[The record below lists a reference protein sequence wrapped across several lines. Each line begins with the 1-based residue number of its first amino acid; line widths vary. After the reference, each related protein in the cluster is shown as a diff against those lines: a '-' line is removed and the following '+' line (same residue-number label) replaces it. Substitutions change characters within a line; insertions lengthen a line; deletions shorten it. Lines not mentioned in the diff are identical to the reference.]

1 MKKIHV
7 ITLLTILVLAACANP
22 APNATAIPTN
32 TPFPTRTP
40 TPTRSPTPTLTP
52 TPSPAELLAKSAD
65 AMLAMKSARFK
76 ITREGAPVVLDTA
89 TNMSFT
95 EINGEYQAP
104 DRVSAQINVTIFGNV
119 LQLQV
124 LWLPEGNFITNPL
137 TGKMEPAPANL
148 AFNGA
153 ALFLAG
159 GIPAVLRTGIQ
170 NPKLVGME
178 NIEGVNTIHI
188 RGEADGAVLAPLLAG
203 AFESGTPYPVDIW
216 MEKSTYNLVRIHI
229 AEPDGNG
236 WLIDVF
242 DINAAI
248 EINAP

>member
-1 MKKIHV
+1 MKKICV
-7 ITLLTILVLAACANP
+7 ITLLAILVLAACVNP
-22 APNATAIPTN
+22 APNATAIPTR
-32 TPFPTRTP
+32 TSTPTRT
-40 TPTRSPTPTLTP
+40 PTPTLTP

-76 ITREGAPVVLDTA
+76 ITREGAPVVFDTV

-95 EINGEYQAP
+95 EITGEYQAP

-119 LQLQV
+119 LQIQV

-137 TGKMEPAPANL
+137 TGRMEPAPANL

-153 ALFLAG
+153 ALFQAG

-170 NPKLVGME
+170 NPKLAGME
-178 NIEGVNTIHI
+178 TIEGVNTIHI
-188 RGEADGAVLAPLLAG
+188 RGEADGAILAPLLAG
-203 AFESGTPYPVDIW
+203 ALESGTLYPVDIW
-216 MEKSTYNLVRIHI
+216 MEKSTYNLIRIHI

-236 WLIDVF
+236 WLIDEF